1 MATTAVAEPIV
12 AAPPRAPMRAQEQ
25 PDPRRWIA
33 LAVMTLG
40 AFMVLVDT
48 TIVNVAIPS
57 IRNNLNAT
65 YADTQWV
72 VAGYQLAYAILLVT
86 GGRLGDIFGRR
97 RLFMIG
103 VVGFTVTSVLSG
115 LAQTPTM
122 LIASRLGQGL
132 TAAMLFPQGLSMIT
146 AVFPAAER
154 AKAFGVFAA
163 SAGIAI
169 VFGPLAGGLIVGNA
183 VGGGAW
189 RFIFLVNVPIGL
201 LALAAAARFVPE
213 TRATGARGLDLRGV
227 ALISAGLFA
236 LIFPLLEGRDAEWAP
251 WTYASMIVGALLL
264 VVFMRYQARRTRA
277 GRTTVVQPAMFRDRA
292 FSVGALLAFLV
303 FVGVP
308 SSLFTLNLVFQAG
321 LGFTALHAGLT
332 TLGFSAGVFV
342 GAIMGVRLEAKIG
355 GRGVVA
361 LGALLS
367 ATGSVATVV
376 VLHIA
381 GGSVS
386 TWQFFVPLLA
396 MGLGFGNVAP
406 RLFEVILARVRSA
419 DAGSGTGVLTTIQ
432 QVGGALGVTVVGVVL
447 FSLLGSNARTT
458 ITESTPQIRA
468 AAVAEFHVPQAQLP
482 GFTQT
487 FENCFVARIEAK
499 DPGAPVPGCP
509 TPTSA
514 LLHAP
519 LGRVASGALATTFVR
534 SEQTALLVN
543 AGVFTLAFVLV
554 LALPRGAR
562 HHHAGSG
569 ATEEGRPPGR

>member
-1 MATTAVAEPIV
+1 
-12 AAPPRAPMRAQEQ
+12 
-25 PDPRRWIA
+25 
-33 LAVMTLG
+33 
-40 AFMVLVDT
+40 
-48 TIVNVAIPS
+48 
-57 IRNNLNAT
+57 
-65 YADTQWV
+65 
-72 VAGYQLAYAILLVT
+72 
-86 GGRLGDIFGRR
+86 GRR
-97 RLFMIG
+97 RLVVIG
-103 VVGFTVTSVLSG
+103 VLGFTVTSVLSG

-264 VVFMRYQARRTRA
+264 VVFMRYQARRTRV

-367 ATGSVATVV
+367 AAGSVATVV

-386 TWQFFVPLLA
+386 TSQFFVPLLA

-499 DPGAPVPGCP
+499 DPGSPVPGCP

-519 LGRVASGALATTFVR
+519 LGRVASEALATTFVR